1 MDQKSNINV
10 TVENYFAMWNARDA
24 RTRRTLVEEVW
35 TEQARSVDPIA
46 EVVGWDAI
54 DQYVAGEQQ
63 KYPGHTVV
71 RTGAPD
77 QHHDRLRYPWALKGP
92 KGETRLY
99 GIDYVKVA
107 SDGRFIELVGFF
119 DGGVPAAS

>member
-63 KYPGHTVV
+63 KYPLKCFRQLRAVDSTPHPGDSNSAGVLKPTRR
-71 RTGAPD
+71 RTGRKP
-77 QHHDRLRYPWALKGP
+77 
-92 KGETRLY
+92 T
-99 GIDYVKVA
+99 
-107 SDGRFIELVGFF
+107 
-119 DGGVPAAS
+119 GV

>member
-1 MDQKSNINV
+1 MDQNSNINV

-77 QHHDRLRYPWALKGP
+77 QHHDRLRSPWALKSP
-92 KGETRLY
+92 QGETRLY
-99 GIDYVKVA
+99 GIDFVKVA

-119 DGGVPAAS
+119 DGRVPAAS

>member
-10 TVENYFAMWNARDA
+10 TVENYFEMWNARDA

-63 KYPGHTVV
+63 KYPLTP
-71 RTGAPD
+71 R
-77 QHHDRLRYPWALKGP
+77 
-92 KGETRLY
+92 
-99 GIDYVKVA
+99 
-107 SDGRFIELVGFF
+107 
-119 DGGVPAAS
+119 

>member
-1 MDQKSNINV
+1 MDQNSNINV

-24 RTRRTLVEEVW
+24 RTRRTLVEDVW

-54 DQYVAGEQQ
+54 DEYVAREQQ

-71 RTGAPD
+71 RTGTPD
-77 QHHDRLRYPWALKGP
+77 QHHDRLRYPWALKSP
-92 KGETRLY
+92 KGETRLH
-99 GIDYVKVA
+99 GIDYVRVA

-119 DGGVPAAS
+119 DGGVPATS

>member
-1 MDQKSNINV
+1 M
-10 TVENYFAMWNARDA
+10 
-24 RTRRTLVEEVW
+24 
-35 TEQARSVDPIA
+35 
-46 EVVGWDAI
+46 VGWDAI

-77 QHHDRLRYPWALKGP
+77 QHHDRLRYPWALKSP

-99 GIDYVKVA
+99 GIDCVKVA

>member
-54 DQYVAGEQQ
+54 DQYVASEQQ

-71 RTGAPD
+71 RIGAPD
-77 QHHDRLRYPWALKGP
+77 QHHDRLRYPWALFRRRRAAGKLSANTARGAHF
-92 KGETRLY
+92 GARLPFMQRTDRR
-99 GIDYVKVA
+99 GI
-107 SDGRFIELVGFF
+107 RQ
-119 DGGVPAAS
+119 